1 MYRQSCDKSIG
12 HALGYG
18 KKGDVEGG
26 TEVAGPMG
34 GIILEENLKRRKGGR
49 KQGSKVGFGHLGR
62 GFHHKINSVN

>member
-1 MYRQSCDKSIG
+1 
-12 HALGYG
+12 
-18 KKGDVEGG
+18 
-26 TEVAGPMG
+26 EVAGPMG